1 MKRSNFKMGTRG
13 AFPNPPATRTPERRG
28 GEGGGSVPKSPEGM
42 GSGGGPA
49 SAPRVFMAPLRRMRW
64 ALVAAVCLLACNA
77 PFIPVPPPDNTFM
90 SELITDG
97 SGNSRTFW
105 VTQGKPDS
113 RASLATFYIVNDT
126 RGTGVIV
133 ERANA
138 DGTYTAPPFEGASGD
153 HIFIHYV
160 TLNNSESE
168 TVCRQLVEGDP
179 APICSQ

>member
-1 MKRSNFKMGTRG
+1 MKRS
-13 AFPNPPATRTPERRG
+13 RRITA
-28 GEGGGSVPKSPEGM
+28 M
-42 GSGGGPA
+42 
-49 SAPRVFMAPLRRMRW
+49 LRRMRW

-126 RGTGVIV
+126 RGTG
-133 ERANA
+133 
-138 DGTYTAPPFEGASGD
+138 GTYTAPPFEGASGD
-153 HIFIHYV
+153 HIFIRYV